1 MTSFFKNGY
10 QRVEQTWDYFI
21 DYIFPRGAL
30 EVRAHSLTA
39 ADVEKLPKAASLHNA
54 NIFPLFD
61 YKDSLVKE
69 IIWQIKF
76 YENETVAQLL
86 AKPLSVF
93 IQEICPPGEYIV
105 LPMPIS
111 KNRLR
116 ERGFNQ
122 TELVA
127 RHILPYLPEKSFT
140 YRSDLLQKTKE
151 TKHQTGESRKERL
164 VNLKNSF
171 SISDVAIVKNKK
183 IVLVDDVT
191 TTGATFTEVAQ
202 TLKNARATEIFCVS
216 IAH

>member
-10 QRVEQTWDYFI
+10 RRVKQTWDYFI

-30 EVRAHSLTA
+30 EVRVHSLTA
-39 ADVEKLPKAASLHNA
+39 ADVEKLPKAAPLKNTC
-54 NIFPLFD
+54 IFPLFD

-111 KNRLR
+111 KDRLR

-122 TELVA
+122 TELIA
-127 RHILPYLPEKSFT
+127 QHILPYLPDKPFT
-140 YRSDLLQKTKE
+140 YRPDLLQKTKE

-164 VNLKNSF
+164 INLKNSF
-171 SISDVAIVKNKK
+171 SISDAAIVKNKK
-183 IVLVDDVT
+183 IVLIDDVT
-191 TTGATFTEVAQ
+191 TTGATFTEAAQ
-202 TLKNARATEIFCVS
+202 TLKNAGATEVFC
-216 IAH
+216 IGLAH